1 MSDSDSS
8 EEYYRINDN
17 KRKKKKKQYQDDDQ
31 DLPSDIE
38 QYEVGGSDEEEE
50 DELPSSE
57 EDNSSEKE
65 EPEEEEDEDAF
76 KPFSLPK
83 ESEPAKIYVFCGTP
97 ASGKSY
103 FVRSMFYEFAKKS
116 YFKGGLCFSGTYNDD
131 YGWLDPRCVRQTFDE
146 DTLAKFVEHL
156 RVKTKEGKEKNG
168 HKWKPPHMFLII
180 DDQLGQVS
188 ESNYVANLWSCHRHI
203 GLSIFVLTQYIG
215 QRKNFSTLLR
225 NMTNFAFV
233 WPQTSKNS
241 IKGLYEAFGGLFD
254 NQKQYEA
261 ALNQCRKIPYSCLL
275 FQNNP
280 QLFKPEQAYQI
291 VKAPGDIPEFKL
303 LFKGD
308 PKNQPKAE
316 KKNDVDEAK
325 NHVEN
330 TIKEWAGD
338 DMKER
343 DI

>member
-116 YFKGGLCFSGTYNDD
+116 YFKGGLCFSGSYNDD

>member
-8 EEYYRINDN
+8 NDN
-17 KRKKKKKQYQDDDQ
+17 RRRNKKKQRYQDDDE

-38 QYEVGGSDEEEE
+38 QFEVGGSDEEGEGSQ
-50 DELPSSE
+50 LPSSE

-65 EPEEEEDEDAF
+65 EPEEEEDPDAF
-76 KPFSLPK
+76 KPFTLPK
-83 ESEPAKIYVFCGTP
+83 ESEAAKIYVFCGTP

-103 FVRSMFYEFAKKS
+103 FLRGMFYEFAQRG
-116 YFKGGLCFSGTYNDD
+116 YFKGGLCFSGSYNDD

-146 DTLAKFVEHL
+146 ETLTKFIEHL
-156 RVKTKEGKEKNG
+156 KVKTKEGKEKNG
-168 HKWKPPHMFLII
+168 HEWKPPHMFLII

-188 ESNYVANLWSCHRHI
+188 ESNYVANLWSSHRHI
-203 GLSIFVLTQYIG
+203 GLSIFVLTQYIA
-215 QRKNFSTLLR
+215 QKKNFSTLLR
-225 NMTNFAFV
+225 NMTNFAFM
-233 WPQTSKNS
+233 WPQTLKNS
-241 IKGLYEAFGGLFD
+241 IKGLYEAFGGLYD

-261 ALNQCRKIPYSCLL
+261 ALNECRKIPYSCLL

-280 QLFKPEQAYQI
+280 QLYKPEQAYQI
-291 VKAPGDIPEFKL
+291 VKASGDIPEFKL

-316 KKNDVDEAK
+316 KNDEADEAK

-338 DMKER
+338 DIKER